1 MTYGRESGS
10 GVSAGRGMNRREF
23 LKLGGAGLAGA
34 ALLGSAACGG
44 GSSGGSGNLVFAM
57 GRDTSGTLG
66 PLVEEFNKQNKGG
79 FKVTYR
85 AMPTDS
91 GQYFDKLQ
99 TEFQAGQS
107 DIDVIGG
114 DIIWAAQFAANQ
126 WVVDLSDRFPKS
138 DQSKYLPA
146 PIQGLTYDG
155 KIWAVP
161 WFTDAGMLFYRK
173 DLLEKSG
180 YSEPP
185 KTWDQLKE
193 MALKTKK
200 DAGLEAGFV
209 FQGDNYEGGVC
220 NGLEYVWTH
229 GGDVLDGDQV
239 IIDSPETVAGL
250 ATERSMITDGVSPQ
264 AVSTLQETTTDPYFL
279 GNKAVFARIWSYEY
293 ALAGTSSYPKVKPDQ
308 IGVASLPVGN
318 GGPHA
323 NCLGGWNMYISALS
337 DQQDEAW
344 EFVKWMTGEYAEKKR
359 AIDATLLPTLKSL
372 YSDPE
377 LRKKVPTVAVADTAI
392 AQAKPRPVSPYY
404 SDMSLKMAE
413 EFNTSLKGDISPEE
427 AAKTLQKE
435 LESIQQQAE

>member
-1 MTYGRESGS
+1 MTERNEGS
-10 GVSAGRGMNRREF
+10 GVSAGRKLNRRDF
-23 LKLGGAGLAGA
+23 LKMSGAGLAGA
-34 ALLGSAACGG
+34 ALLGTAGCGGGG
-44 GSSGGSGNLVFAM
+44 GSSGNIVFAM
-57 GRDTSGTLG
+57 GRDTSQTLG
-66 PLVEEFNKQNKGG
+66 PMVDDFNKQNKGN

-85 AMPTDS
+85 EMPTDT

-146 PIQGLTYDG
+146 PIEGLTYDG

-185 KTWDQLKE
+185 KTWDELKE
-193 MALKTKK
+193 VALKTKK
-200 DAGLEAGFV
+200 DSGLEAGFV

-220 NGLEYVWTH
+220 NGLEYIWTH

-250 ATERSMITDGVSPQ
+250 TTERSMITDGVSPE

-293 ALAGTSSYPKVKPDQ
+293 ALAGTSAYPKVKPDQ

-323 NCLGGWNMYISALS
+323 NCLGGWNMFISALS

-344 EFVKWMTGEYAEKKR
+344 EFIKWMTGEYGEKRR

-372 YSDPE
+372 YDDTE
-377 LRKKVPTVAVADTAI
+377 LRKKVPTIAVSDTALK
-392 AQAKPRPVSPYY
+392 QAKPRPVSPYY
-404 SDMSLKMAE
+404 SDMSLKIAE
-413 EFNTSLKGDISPEE
+413 EFNTSLKGDLSPEE
-427 AAKTLQKE
+427 AANTLQKE
-435 LESIQQQAE
+435 LEAIQQQAE

>member
-1 MTYGRESGS
+1 MTERSEGS
-10 GVSAGRGMNRREF
+10 GAFAGRKLNRRDF
-23 LKLGGAGLAGA
+23 LKMSGAGLAGA
-34 ALLGSAACGG
+34 ALLGTAGCGGGG
-44 GSSGGSGNLVFAM
+44 GSSGNLVFTM
-57 GRDTSGTLG
+57 GRDTSQTLG
-66 PLVEEFNKQNKGG
+66 PMVDDFNKQNKGN

-85 AMPTDS
+85 EMPTDS

-146 PIQGLTYDG
+146 PIEGLTYDG

-185 KTWDQLKE
+185 KTWDELKE

-200 DAGLEAGFV
+200 DSGLEAGFV

-220 NGLEYVWTH
+220 NGLEYIWTH

-250 ATERSMITDGVSPQ
+250 TTERSMITDGVSPE

-318 GGPHA
+318 GGPNA
-323 NCLGGWNMYISALS
+323 NCVGGWNMFISALS

-344 EFVKWMTGEYAEKKR
+344 EFIKWMTGEYGEKRR

-372 YSDPE
+372 YDDPE
-377 LRKKVPTVAVADTAI
+377 LRKKVPTIAVADA
-392 AQAKPRPVSPYY
+392 ALKQAKPRPVSPYY

-427 AAKTLQKE
+427 AANTLQKE
-435 LESIQQQAE
+435 LETIQQQAE

>member
-1 MTYGRESGS
+1 MTERNDGS
-10 GVSAGRGMNRREF
+10 GVRAGRRINRRDF
-23 LKLGGAGLAGA
+23 LKMSGAGLAGA
-34 ALLGSAACGG
+34 ALLGASGCGG
-44 GSSGGSGNLVFAM
+44 GGGGSGNLVFAL

-66 PLVEEFNKQNKGG
+66 PLVNEFNKQNKGN

-85 AMPTDS
+85 AMPTATD
-91 GQYFDKLQ
+91 QYFDKLQ

-114 DIIWAAQFAANQ
+114 DIIWAAQFAANK

-146 PIQGLTYDG
+146 PIEGLTYDG

-185 KTWDQLKE
+185 KTWDELKE
-193 MALKTKK
+193 VALKTKK
-200 DAGLEAGFV
+200 DSGLEAGFV

-220 NGLEYVWTH
+220 NGLEYIWTH

-239 IIDSPETVAGL
+239 VIDSPETVAGL
-250 ATERSMITDGVSPQ
+250 TTERSMITDGVSPE

-293 ALAGTSSYPKVKPDQ
+293 ALAGTSSYPKVKPAQ

-323 NCLGGWNMYISALS
+323 NCVGGWNMFISALS

-344 EFVKWMTGEYAEKKR
+344 EFIKWMTGEYGEKRR

-377 LRKKVPTVAVADTAI
+377 LRKKVPTIAVSDTALK
-392 AQAKPRPVSPYY
+392 QAKPRPVSPYY

-413 EFNTSLKGDISPEE
+413 EFNTSLKGDLSPEE
-427 AAKTLQKE
+427 AANTLQKE
-435 LESIQQQAE
+435 LETIQQQAE

>member
-1 MTYGRESGS
+1 MTESSEGS
-10 GVSAGRGMNRREF
+10 GAFAGRKLNRRDF
-23 LKLGGAGLAGA
+23 LKMSGAGLAGA
-34 ALLGSAACGG
+34 ALLGTAGCGG
-44 GSSGGSGNLVFAM
+44 GGGGSSGNLVFAM

-66 PLVEEFNKQNKGG
+66 PLVEEFNKQNKGN

-85 AMPTDS
+85 EMPTDT

-146 PIQGLTYDG
+146 PIEGLTYDG

-185 KTWDQLKE
+185 KTWDELKE

-200 DAGLEAGFV
+200 DSGLEAGFV

-220 NGLEYVWTH
+220 NVLEDIWTH

-250 ATERSMITDGVSPQ
+250 TTERSMITDGVSPE

-344 EFVKWMTGEYAEKKR
+344 EFVKWMTGEYAEKQR

-392 AQAKPRPVSPYY
+392 KLAKPRPVSPYY

-427 AAKTLQKE
+427 AANTLQKE
-435 LESIQQQAE
+435 LETIQQQAE

>member
-1 MTYGRESGS
+1 MTERVEGS
-10 GVSAGRGMNRREF
+10 GVFAGRKLNRRDF
-23 LKLGGAGLAGA
+23 LKMSGAGLAGA
-34 ALLGSAACGG
+34 ALLGTAGCGGGG
-44 GSSGGSGNLVFAM
+44 GSSGNIVFAM
-57 GRDTSGTLG
+57 GRDTSQTLG
-66 PLVEEFNKQNKGG
+66 PMVDDFNKQNKGN

-85 AMPTDS
+85 EMPTDT

-146 PIQGLTYDG
+146 PIEGLTYDG

-185 KTWDQLKE
+185 KTWDELKE
-193 MALKTKK
+193 VALKTKK
-200 DAGLEAGFV
+200 DSGLEAGFV

-220 NGLEYVWTH
+220 NGLEYIWTH

-250 ATERSMITDGVSPQ
+250 TTERSMITDGVSPE

-293 ALAGTSSYPKVKPDQ
+293 ALAGTSAYPKVKPDQ

-323 NCLGGWNMYISALS
+323 NCLGGWNMFISALS

-344 EFVKWMTGEYAEKKR
+344 EFIKWMTGEYGEKRR

-372 YSDPE
+372 YDDTE
-377 LRKKVPTVAVADTAI
+377 LRKKVPTIAVSDTALK
-392 AQAKPRPVSPYY
+392 QAKPRPVSPYY

-413 EFNTSLKGDISPEE
+413 EFNTSLKGDLSPEE
-427 AAKTLQKE
+427 AANTLQKE
-435 LESIQQQAE
+435 LEAIQQQAE

>member
-1 MTYGRESGS
+1 MTERSEGS
-10 GVSAGRGMNRREF
+10 GAFAGRKLNRRDF
-23 LKLGGAGLAGA
+23 LKMSGAGLAGA
-34 ALLGSAACGG
+34 ALLGTAGCGGGG
-44 GSSGGSGNLVFAM
+44 GSSGNLVFTM
-57 GRDTSGTLG
+57 GRDTSQTLG
-66 PLVEEFNKQNKGG
+66 PMVDDFNKQNKGN

-85 AMPTDS
+85 EMPTDS

-146 PIQGLTYDG
+146 PIEGLTYDG

-185 KTWDQLKE
+185 KTWDELKE

-200 DAGLEAGFV
+200 DSGLEAGFV

-220 NGLEYVWTH
+220 NGLEYIWTH

-250 ATERSMITDGVSPQ
+250 TTERSMITDGVSPE

-323 NCLGGWNMYISALS
+323 NCVGGWNMFISALS

-344 EFVKWMTGEYAEKKR
+344 EFIKWMTGEYGEKRR

-372 YSDPE
+372 YDDPE
-377 LRKKVPTVAVADTAI
+377 LRKKVPTIAVADA
-392 AQAKPRPVSPYY
+392 ALKQAKPRPVSPYY

-427 AAKTLQKE
+427 AANTLQKE
-435 LESIQQQAE
+435 LETIQQQAE

>member
-1 MTYGRESGS
+1 MTHGRESGS

-44 GSSGGSGNLVFAM
+44 SSGGSGNLVFAM

-66 PLVEEFNKQNKGG
+66 PMVEEFNKQNKGN
-79 FKVTYR
+79 FQVTYR

-200 DAGLEAGFV
+200 DAGLQTGFV

-250 ATERSMITDGVSPQ
+250 ATEHSMIADGVSPQ

-293 ALAGTSSYPKVKPDQ
+293 ALAGTSSFPKVKPDQ

-344 EFVKWMTGEYAEKKR
+344 EFVKWMTGEYGEKKR